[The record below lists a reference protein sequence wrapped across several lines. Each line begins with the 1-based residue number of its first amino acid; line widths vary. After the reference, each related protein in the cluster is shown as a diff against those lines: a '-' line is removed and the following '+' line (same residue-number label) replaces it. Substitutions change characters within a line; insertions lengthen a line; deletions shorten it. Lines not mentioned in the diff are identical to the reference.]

1 MRYAASVKSD
11 QFYTEHYIETVNECV
26 NKNLWTLSKSH
37 KKLLWMLTSMC
48 GAFQVMFHPWLA
60 GPKKEAKNKQEK
72 MLRELYPNKKL
83 DEIEL
88 MLHINDKKE
97 LKQLAKDYGYDD
109 KQLKD
114 WF

>member
-1 MRYAASVKSD
+1 
-11 QFYTEHYIETVNECV
+11 
-26 NKNLWTLSKSH
+26 
-37 KKLLWMLTSMC
+37 MLTSMC

-72 MLRELYPNKKL
+72 LLRELYTNKKL
-83 DEIEL
+83 DEIGL
-88 MLHINDKKE
+88 MLQINDKKE

>member
-1 MRYAASVKSD
+1 MADTTNTRLNR
-11 QFYTEHYIETVNECV
+11 IEE
-26 NKNLWTLSKSH
+26 
-37 KKLLWMLTSMC
+37 KLDR
-48 GAFQVMFHPWLA
+48 LA
-60 GPKKEAKNKQEK
+60 DAMVSIARAEEK
-72 MLRELYPNKKL
+72 MIALKEDQDHMYERVNRLSQKL

>member
-1 MRYAASVKSD
+1 
-11 QFYTEHYIETVNECV
+11 
-26 NKNLWTLSKSH
+26 
-37 KKLLWMLTSMC
+37 
-48 GAFQVMFHPWLA
+48 
-60 GPKKEAKNKQEK
+60 
-72 MLRELYPNKKL
+72 MLRELYPNKKI